1 MLFLLIVCIVWWNV
15 MMCVWLQQW
24 SVELLCG
31 GLGSVWAG
39 LQTCRS
45 SSWQR
50 RPLQA
55 VGWCTSCL
63 QTLQWAVSEVP
74 CCVCVHQSVYAM
86 RIYLIVCFSFVMFS
100 FVSLP
105 LYSFSISAFD
115 SLIIVGT
122 NNISEQSMAELN
134 KKVNWLMNVRIVY
147 DEVHCAAV
155 SPNVLCVIVSGESDR
170 CGRCW
175 NTSGHMHQTAFAG
188 LCV

>member
-1 MLFLLIVCIVWWNV
+1 MYVV
-15 MMCVWLQQW
+15 
-24 SVELLCG
+24 
-31 GLGSVWAG
+31 
-39 LQTCRS
+39 S
-45 SSWQR
+45 SDS
-50 RPLQA
+50 
-55 VGWCTSCL
+55 
-63 QTLQWAVSEVP
+63 AVSSEWGAML
-74 CCVCVHQSVYAM
+74 CVCASVCLRNENIPDAS
-86 RIYLIVCFSFVMFS
+86 RRLIVCFSFLMFS

-155 SPNVLCVIVSGESDR
+155 SHNVLCVIVSGESDR